1 MPTICQVLGV
11 HGPCNKGAQPS
22 EEGDSKMHLRYNLYV
37 KWNSSVLGQQ
47 FPEFW
52 QMYSVV

>member
-37 KWNSSVLGQQ
+37 KRNSSV
-47 FPEFW
+47 
-52 QMYSVV
+52 

>member
-22 EEGDSKMHLRYNLYV
+22 EEGDSSQV
-37 KWNSSVLGQQ
+37 
-47 FPEFW
+47 
-52 QMYSVV
+52 